1 MSTDDSVAMF
11 HGEYAPRAAELRA
24 VGALGILLF
33 LTIGTGAVHGGAK
46 AFMRRSY
53 LNVAFY
59 VCILLL
65 AVFELPR
72 YCAIA
77 AAGAYT
83 SVPCYA
89 MHILSGICYFA
100 ALALVGYSFANL
112 LELGQYVSLLYSKRG
127 LLAAVAVHATVDFAA
142 FVECLRSRSLAVFFT
157 STAYAFFIAWDIA
170 QNLLYSSLLL
180 YFGVRLV
187 ARFGNLE
194 KASSD
199 GAQRAA
205 FHAVVTKV
213 SGAMALIS
221 VFAALRLVLL
231 AVKGASLQNAATD
244 RTFTTPTFSLYGVVW
259 FLLSDFLPRGGSS
272 AAMLYLM
279 RSGGGSG
286 GGGGQ
291 TRGEEAGG
299 ESPRRGDADA
309 EPGRG
314 MRWLSAGI
322 GKMAG
327 ASGTASDA
335 GTSGMS
341 AASSRPRG
349 VMGDAFDDCFDV
361 SVGAPKK
368 PVAAAAAALAAARAR
383 RGEEEDGVR
392 GGYDEE
398 EEEDDRGPVGS
409 SASGA
414 RNPLTS
420 FHAPRSS

>member
-1 MSTDDSVAMF
+1 
-11 HGEYAPRAAELRA
+11 
-24 VGALGILLF
+24 
-33 LTIGTGAVHGGAK
+33 
-46 AFMRRSY
+46 
-53 LNVAFY
+53 
-59 VCILLL
+59 
-65 AVFELPR
+65 
-72 YCAIA
+72 
-77 AAGAYT
+77 
-83 SVPCYA
+83 
-89 MHILSGICYFA
+89 
-100 ALALVGYSFANL
+100 
-112 LELGQYVSLLYSKRG
+112 
-127 LLAAVAVHATVDFAA
+127 
-142 FVECLRSRSLAVFFT
+142 VFFT

-299 ESPRRGDADA
+299 ESPRRGDVDA

-335 GTSGMS
+335 GTSGTS

-392 GGYDEE
+392 GGYDED
-398 EEEDDRGPVGS
+398 EEEDNGRGPVGS